1 MYDALHL
8 TELSRSFNDSK
19 DSEGVRRGEYATNE
33 SHAVDRQ
40 IIRMMLA
47 MPDLVGIRCKWS
59 IKTWNKPFD
68 IFHLQHFIVALSSH
82 ICRWLQR

>member
-8 TELSRSFNDSK
+8 TELSRSFDDSK
-19 DSEGVRRGEYATNE
+19 DSEGVTRGEYATNE

-47 MPDLVGIRCKWS
+47 MPDLVGTRRKWS
-59 IKTWNKPFD
+59 IKPLNKL
-68 IFHLQHFIVALSSH
+68 FHISYLQHFIVVLSSH
-82 ICRWLQR
+82 ICLWLQR